1 MTVLRRIQANRY
13 AIYALHCITSA
24 STALGWCEN
33 SALCPELGRD
43 ALPIASVNNDV
54 DADSAVTLGWGDVD
68 GPGRAPDVQHYGH
81 VLRPGELGR
90 DGGAQGEAAGRQLHH
105 TTGQIKFIHISK
117 N

>member
-1 MTVLRRIQANRY
+1 MQYMHYI
-13 AIYALHCITSA
+13 ALHLHQLHWDGEKILRSVQSRA
-24 STALGWCEN
+24 GMQS
-33 SALCPELGRD
+33 
-43 ALPIASVNNDV
+43 SVNNDA
-54 DADSAVTLGWGDVD
+54 DADSAVTLGWGDDD